1 MSQSM
6 LRRGEAHRTLEG
18 NLHIGLSESH
28 FCRPGAFPF
37 LSIPSL
43 YPFRRRIGLLWDFPG
58 SPVVKNLLS
67 NAGVLLSI
75 PDQGTKIPCTTGQL
89 SLGTAMRSPCWCCSV
104 SKLWLTLLTPEPT
117 PPAPQLPAKTNN
129 RVMSK
134 SSSPHHPVDLSGN
147 A

>member
-6 LRRGEAHRTLEG
+6 LGRGETHRTLEG
-18 NLHIGLSESH
+18 NLHFGFSESH
-28 FCRPGAFPF
+28 FCRPGALPF

-58 SPVVKNLLS
+58 GPVVKNLFS
-67 NAGVLLSI
+67 NPGVSGST
-75 PDQGTKIPCTTGQL
+75 PDQFPRTTGQL
-89 SLGTAMRSPCWCCSV
+89 SLGTATRSPCCCSV
-104 SKLWLTLLTPEPT
+104 SKLWPTLLTPEST
-117 PPAPQLPAKTNN
+117 PPAPQLPTKTNN
-129 RVMSK
+129 RAVLK